1 MLGFRPLGSQP
12 LATATIFSGSGINVY
27 NIPSG
32 FIYHTGNGIPT
43 QNFNI
48 PGHYQYFALTG
59 ASVITPTGPRRVSWI
74 GAEILHSGRGDLRI
88 SSISLE
94 VLHTGRGF
102 LRVSSMEVEVLH
114 NAHAD
119 LHISQICVEVLRS
132 IRAQDD
138 AEVTHVY

>member
-1 MLGFRPLGSQP
+1 VPGFGPIGSFP
-12 LATATIFSGSGINVY
+12 VASLPGDSNNAY
-27 NIPSG
+27 NIPGKIVYSG
-32 FIYHTGNGIPT
+32 SNATWGSS
-43 QNFNI
+43 QNI
-48 PGHYQYFALTG
+48 PGIFLYGGNIINPTG
-59 ASVITPTGPRRVSWI
+59 ARRVSWI
-74 GAEILHSGRGDLRI
+74 GAEVLHSGRGFLHV
-88 SSISLE
+88 SSFSME

-102 LRVSSMEVEVLH
+102 LRISSVEAEVLH